1 MSAPR
6 HVYGFLVVGILAASQ
21 SGNIIRLGDANPVA
35 IAAWR
40 LLIAA
45 VLLAPLAGSR
55 LRELAGLTKTEVALL
70 VVAGATLAAH
80 FFAWIAAVQMTTVA
94 NAAVF
99 FGANPVITASAGHF
113 IFGERITRRLLV
125 SIGVGLLGV
134 VVLGLGDLGF
144 DREHVL
150 GDVTAL
156 GCSFLFS
163 AYFLLGK
170 RLRRVLSTGTYVT
183 GVYGVAAV
191 FAFAC
196 LFAMDLPLVD
206 YSGRTW
212 LCFVLMALVPTMI
225 GHTSFNSA
233 LRYIEAGRISAAT
246 LSEPVLAGLV
256 AWFAWGEAV
265 TGQGVA
271 GYVLISASV
280 LVLVLD
286 RRRTTS
292 ADRP

>member
-21 SGNIIRLGDANPVA
+21 SGNIIRLGDASPVA

-55 LRELAGLTKTEVALL
+55 LRELARLTKVEITLL
-70 VVAGATLAAH
+70 VIAGATLAAH

-99 FGANPVITASAGHF
+99 FAANPVITASAGYLF
-113 IFGERITRRLLV
+113 FGERVTRRLFV
-125 SIGVGLLGV
+125 SIGFGVLGV
-134 VVLGLGDLGF
+134 VVLGLGDLTF
-144 DREHVL
+144 DRGHVL
-150 GDVTAL
+150 GDMTAL

-196 LFAMDLPLVD
+196 MFALDLPLVD
-206 YSGRTW
+206 YSERTW

-246 LSEPVLAGLV
+246 LSEPLLAGLV
-256 AWFAWGEAV
+256 AWVAWGEAV
-265 TGQGVA
+265 TGQGIA
-271 GYVLISASV
+271 GYLLISVSV
-280 LVLVLD
+280 LVLVFE
-286 RRRTTS
+286 RRRGAP